1 MGALS
6 GIRVLDLGVLAQA
19 HQAALLLGD
28 MGATVIKVELPGIG
42 DQSRWIP
49 ATFGHAESGYWIG
62 YNRGKKASL
71 LTFVSPRVVTCF
83 CG

>member
-42 DQSRWIP
+42 DQLDGYLP
-49 ATFGHAESGYWIG
+49 PLAMPKAATGLDVTA
-62 YNRGKKASL
+62 GKKASL